1 MPSHPQTSPALFIS
15 VASGDPRSLSH
26 SRRTHLSRITL
37 SEAIGPVMK
46 ERPKSN
52 LVLVAL
58 GGAVQLCFT
67 SAEVHGKRVHD
78 ASIFRL
84 RCAFATFT
92 DRIIPLRYGVRSSIC
107 LRARMEATGL
117 TM

>member
-26 SRRTHLSRITL
+26 SRRTHLSPITL

-52 LVLVAL
+52 LVLVAW
-58 GGAVQLCFT
+58 GGQSNCV
-67 SAEVHGKRVHD
+67 SPRPRSMGN
-78 ASIFRL
+78 AS
-84 RCAFATFT
+84 
-92 DRIIPLRYGVRSSIC
+92 
-107 LRARMEATGL
+107 
-117 TM
+117 TMLPFSD